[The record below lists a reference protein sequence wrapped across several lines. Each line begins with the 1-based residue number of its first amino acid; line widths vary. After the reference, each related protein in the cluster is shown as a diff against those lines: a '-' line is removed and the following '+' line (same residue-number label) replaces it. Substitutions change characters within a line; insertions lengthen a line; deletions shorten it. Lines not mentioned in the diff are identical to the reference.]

1 MKEKEILKLLEKT
14 GMKANFICSDHNDR
28 CNCHRIYDEAA

>member
-1 MKEKEILKLLEKT
+1 MKEKEILKLLEKS
-14 GMKANFICSDHNDR
+14 GMKANFICSDHNAM